1 MHSQNDLNP
10 KRFIIIVIIMI
21 ILFSILFVRIYDLQ
35 VVKYYDLYSRSIENI
50 YRKIDILAPRG
61 KMLDRYNRVI
71 LYNNS
76 SYNLVVYPAEIH
88 EYPETWNKLSQYFQ
102 LPISELKSTMKKN
115 MIGYYF
121 PTVLKE
127 NIDYQ
132 TLTYLYE
139 HMLELQGIDLVA
151 KPVRKIKEGANAA
164 HIIGYINQ
172 IGKKDLK
179 AKKNKKYKAGDI
191 VGWKG
196 LEKEYEDILRG
207 QNGIKF
213 MKINAIGQNIGEEYS
228 KRIEPIP
235 GNDLIL
241 TIDWDLQSYV
251 ESLIEDTSG
260 AAIVIN
266 YLNGEILALAS
277 MPDFNPEMFSTN
289 ISDKD
294 WRDIVYNPKY
304 PLYNRAIQAEYP
316 PGSVYKLVAVI
327 TSQEDSV
334 VSPSNDTFNCP
345 GYYRL
350 GRRIFHC
357 WKSSGHGSENMYEA
371 IEHSCNVFFYKL
383 MLKLDFDEWIK
394 YSKILGFG
402 QLTNIDLPDE
412 KNGNVPDR
420 KYMNKTYG
428 RWGKGYLLNFV
439 IGQGDVLVTPIQLA
453 KYVSIIASNGLNIKP
468 HLVKVIYYHEKNK
481 LVTKKYSKD
490 KIEGLSEQSLNVVK
504 EGMRRVMQGE
514 EGTARYSNIENLDL
528 HGKTGTAQNPHGKD
542 HAWFIGFSGKSSFP
556 YAVVIF
562 VENGEGGSK
571 TAAPI
576 AKKIYKYYW
585 DLHNNE
591 K

>member
-1 MHSQNDLNP
+1 MLSHNDLDS
-10 KRFIIIVIIMI
+10 KRFTVIVIIMV
-21 ILFSILFVRIYDLQ
+21 ILFSVLLVRIYELQ
-35 VVKYYDLYSRSIENI
+35 IVKYFDLYSRSINNI

-71 LYNNS
+71 LFNES
-76 SYNLVVYPAEIH
+76 SYNLVVYPAQIDK
-88 EYPETWNKLSQYFQ
+88 YPETWDKLSQY
-102 LPISELKSTMKKN
+102 LKIPVSKLKNTMKRN

-121 PTVLKE
+121 PTIIKE
-127 NIDYQ
+127 NLNYQ
-132 TLTYLYE
+132 TLTYLFE
-139 HMLELQGIDLVA
+139 HISELQGIDLVA
-151 KPVRKIKEGANAA
+151 EPVRKIRKGANAA
-164 HIIGYINQ
+164 HVIGYTNQ
-172 IGKKDLK
+172 IGKKELEK
-179 AKKNKKYKAGDI
+179 NKKKKYKAGDI
-191 VGWKG
+191 VGWGG
-196 LEKEYEDILRG
+196 LEKEYEDVLRG
-207 QNGIKF
+207 QDGIKY

-241 TIDWDLQSYV
+241 TIDWDLQCYV
-251 ESLIEDTSG
+251 ESLIKDTS
-260 AAIVIN
+260 AAVIVIN
-266 YLNGEILALAS
+266 YTNGEILSLAS
-277 MPDFNPEMFSTN
+277 MPDFNPEIFSTK
-289 ISDKD
+289 ISNKD
-294 WRDIVYNPKY
+294 WENIITNPKY

-334 VSPSNDTFNCP
+334 ISPYHTFYCP
-345 GYYRL
+345 GYYKL

-357 WKSSGHGSENMYEA
+357 WKSAGHGSENMYEA
-371 IEHSCNVFFYKL
+371 IEHSCNVFFYNL

-412 KNGNVPDR
+412 NDGNVPDR
-420 KYMNKTYG
+420 EYLKKTYG

-453 KYVSIIASNGLNIKP
+453 KYVSIIASDGLNIQP
-468 HLVKVIYYHEKNK
+468 HLVRDIYYHENNK
-481 LVTKKYSKD
+481 LVTKTYSQE
-490 KIEGLSEQSLNVVK
+490 KIEELSTNSLNVVR
-504 EGMRRVMQGE
+504 EGMKRVMQGD
-514 EGTARYSNIENLDL
+514 EGTARYSNVKNLDL
-528 HGKTGTAQNPHGKD
+528 HGKTGTAQNPHGKN
-542 HAWFIGFSGKSSFP
+542 HAWFISFSGKLSFP
-556 YAVVIF
+556 YAVVVF

-585 DLHNNE
+585 DLQNSE

>member
-1 MHSQNDLNP
+1 MHSQNDLDSN
-10 KRFIIIVIIMI
+10 RFVIIVITMI
-21 ILFSILFVRIYDLQ
+21 ILFSILLIKIYDLQ
-35 VVKYYDLYSRSIENI
+35 IVKYYDLYSKSIENI

-61 KMLDRYNRVI
+61 KILDRYNRVI

-102 LPISELKSTMKKN
+102 VPVSKLKNTMNKN
-115 MIGYYF
+115 MVGYYF
-121 PTVLKE
+121 PALLKE

-139 HMLELQGIDLVA
+139 HILELQGIDLVA
-151 KPVRKIKEGANAA
+151 KPVRKIKKGANAA
-164 HIIGYINQ
+164 HIIGYTNQ

-179 AKKNKKYKAGDI
+179 VKKNKKYKAGDI

-196 LEKEYEDILRG
+196 IEKEYEDILRG
-207 QNGIKF
+207 QNGTKY
-213 MKINAIGQNIGEEYS
+213 MKINAVGQNIGEEYS

-251 ESLIEDTSG
+251 ESLIKDTSG

-266 YLNGEILALAS
+266 YLNGEILSLAS
-277 MPDFNPEMFSTN
+277 MPDFNPEIFSTN
-289 ISDKD
+289 LSDKK
-294 WRDIVYNPKY
+294 WKDIVYNPKY

-327 TSQEDSV
+327 TSQEEDV
-334 VSPSNDTFNCP
+334 ISPYFTFNCP
-345 GYYRL
+345 GYYRF

-357 WKSSGHGSENMYEA
+357 WDRSGHGSENIYDA
-371 IEHSCNVFFYKL
+371 IEHSCNVYFYNL
-383 MLKLDFDEWIK
+383 MLKLDFDKWVK

-402 QLTNIDLPDE
+402 QPTDIDLPNE
-412 KNGNVPDR
+412 KTGNVPDR
-420 KYMNKTYG
+420 EYMKKTYG

-439 IGQGDVLVTPIQLA
+439 IGQGDILVTPIQLA
-453 KYVSIIASNGLNIKP
+453 RYVSIIASNGFDIQP
-468 HLVKVIYYHEKNK
+468 HLVKAIYYHEKNELEK
-481 LVTKKYSKD
+481 KKYPKE
-490 KIEGLSEQSLNVVK
+490 KIESISEHSMNVVR

-514 EGTARYSNIENLDL
+514 EGTGRHSNVENLDI

-542 HAWFIGFSGKSSFP
+542 HAWFIGFSEKPSFP
-556 YAVVIF
+556 YAIVVF

-585 DLHNNE
+585 NLHNNE